1 MSEQPGPISSADPL
15 SATLGAAASA
25 PPFGREARGTLAI
38 GVCTYNRGE
47 AIARTL
53 ETLAAMDRVGGRV
66 SRFIVIDNRS
76 SDGTASAI
84 DQFIASHPGV
94 PMLRWHEATPG
105 KSAALTKL
113 FCETSEEFIGVI
125 DDDVLASPHWARGML
140 SLMDEQARCG
150 GAGGPVENIWEDG
163 MTRIAQ
169 IYRRSLGDQLL
180 GEARVRLDAPSSFLM
195 GASMVMRREAIVQS
209 GWLDGRS
216 MDCRRGDVLEG
227 GEDAE
232 LCLKIRRA
240 GWELWYE
247 PTARAGHLIPAWRT
261 THEYIAKLRRS
272 ICRTEPM
279 IRWLWDVS
287 LSLDEARRQRSRARR
302 RYLKTLLF
310 DWRPTR
316 RRVRVAERLGR
327 VEGWDSLVSKL
338 EAGEL
343 KREG

>member
-1 MSEQPGPISSADPL
+1 MTEQPGANSTSDSL
-15 SATLGAAASA
+15 SATFGAGASA
-25 PPFGREARGTLAI
+25 PASGREGRGTLAI

-53 ETLAAMDRVGGRV
+53 ETLASMDRVGGRV
-66 SRFIVIDNRS
+66 SRFIIIDNRS

-84 DQFIASHPGV
+84 DRFIANHANV
-94 PMLRWHEATPG
+94 PMVRWHEATPG

-113 FCETSEEFIGVI
+113 FRETSEEFIGVI
-125 DDDVLASPHWARGML
+125 DDDVLASPNWARAML
-140 SLMDEQARCG
+140 SLMDDQARCG
-150 GAGGPVENIWEDG
+150 GAGGPVENIWENG
-163 MTRIAQ
+163 ITRIAQ

-180 GEARVRLDAPSSFLM
+180 GEARVCLEAPGSFLM
-195 GASMVMRREAIVQS
+195 GASMVMRREAILQS

-279 IRWLWDVS
+279 IRWLWDGS
-287 LSLDEARRQRSRARR
+287 LTLDEARKQRLRARR
-302 RYLKTLLF
+302 KYLKTLLF

-327 VEGWDSLVSKL
+327 VEGWSSLVGKL

-343 KREG
+343 KRGG

>member
-1 MSEQPGPISSADPL
+1 MSERPGPISSADSL
-15 SATLGAAASA
+15 SASFGAGASA
-25 PPFGREARGTLAI
+25 PSSGCEGRGTLAI

-53 ETLAAMDRVGGRV
+53 GTLASMDRVGGRV
-66 SRFIVIDNRS
+66 SRFIIIDNRS

-84 DQFIASHPGV
+84 DRFIASHPGV
-94 PMLRWHEATPG
+94 PMVRWHEATPG

-125 DDDVLASPHWARGML
+125 DDDVLAGPGWARAMMA
-140 SLMDEQARCG
+140 LMDDRPSCG
-150 GAGGPVENIWEDG
+150 AVGGPVENIWEGG

-169 IYRRSLGDQLL
+169 VYRRSLGDQLL
-180 GEARVRLDAPSSFLM
+180 GEARQRLDAPSSFLM
-195 GASMVMRREAIVQS
+195 GASMVLRRTAILQS
-209 GWLDGRS
+209 GWLDARS

-247 PTARAGHLIPAWRT
+247 PTARAEHLIPAWRT
-261 THEYIAKLRRS
+261 THEYIARLRRS
-272 ICRTEPM
+272 IGRTEPM
-279 IRWLWDVS
+279 IRWLWDDS
-287 LSLDEARRQRSRARR
+287 LTLDEARAQADRARR
-302 RYLKTLLF
+302 LYLKSLLF

-327 VEGWDSLVSKL
+327 AEGWRALVGKL
-338 EAGEL
+338 ETGEL
-343 KREG
+343 KRP

>member
-1 MSEQPGPISSADPL
+1 MTEQPRPISSADSP
-15 SATLGAAASA
+15 SASIGADASA
-25 PPFGREARGTLAI
+25 PSSGREARGTLAI

-47 AIARTL
+47 AITRTL
-53 ETLAAMDRVGGRV
+53 ETLASMDRVGGRV
-66 SRFIVIDNRS
+66 SRFIIIDNRS
-76 SDGTASAI
+76 SDGTAGAI
-84 DQFIASHPGV
+84 DRFIASHRDV
-94 PMLRWHEATPG
+94 PMVRWHEATPG

-113 FCETSEEFIGVI
+113 FRETIEDYIGVI
-125 DDDVLASPHWARGML
+125 DDDVLASPNWAQGML
-140 SLMDEQARCG
+140 ALMDDQARCG
-150 GAGGPVENIWEDG
+150 GAGGPVENIWEGG

-180 GEARVRLDAPSSFLM
+180 GEARARLDAPSSFLM
-195 GASMVMRREAIVQS
+195 GASMVMRREAILQS

-279 IRWLWDVS
+279 IRWLWDSS
-287 LSLDEARRQRSRARR
+287 LSLGEARAQRTRARR

-338 EAGEL
+338 ETGEL
-343 KREG
+343 KRDG